1 MKKRPCAVVQGRLYV
16 AGEIPPLAPMAQGGY
31 LPKSSKAPFGRHAL
45 RSAPR
50 LPAKGGQFDAH
61 SARSVFSPRT
71 WPRPPSLVLRTI
83 HLAPRRKTAFIFS
96 RHGRETLR
104 GFSFGNKTP
113 CACGTRGF
121 VYNLVE
127 SFAILS
133 GSFGLLTT
141 LHTGAFVM
149 LTLTDLCQNTGLNA
163 ATLKAFQS
171 AIQRFIFSY
180 TDFSHLFSLP
190 SNMPRES
197 VTRA

>member
-1 MKKRPCAVVQGRLYV
+1 MQGCFSSQI
-16 AGEIPPLAPMAQGGY
+16 EIKPLAPMAQGVIC
-31 LPKSSKAPFGRHAL
+31 PKA
-45 RSAPR
+45 
-50 LPAKGGQFDAH
+50 AKLLLGVMH
-61 SARSVFSPRT
+61 S
-71 WPRPPSLVLRTI
+71 VLRLGCPPKAGNST
-83 HLAPRRKTAFIFS
+83 LTPREVFFATYMAQATLSCPSDNSPCAAAKNRFQLFS

-104 GFSFGNKTP
+104 GFSFRNKTP

-133 GSFGLLTT
+133 GSFRLLTT

>member
-1 MKKRPCAVVQGRLYV
+1 
-16 AGEIPPLAPMAQGGY
+16 MAQGG
-31 LPKSSKAPFGRHAL
+31 
-45 RSAPR
+45 
-50 LPAKGGQFDAH
+50 LPAQKQQSSFWA
-61 SARSVFSPRT
+61 SCTPFCASVARQRRPIRRSLREKCFFATYMAQATLSCPSDNSPCAAAKNRFQ
-71 WPRPPSLVLRTI
+71 L
-83 HLAPRRKTAFIFS
+83 FS

>member
-1 MKKRPCAVVQGRLYV
+1 MYV
-16 AGEIPPLAPMAQGGY
+16 AGEITPLAPLAQGG
-31 LPKSSKAPFGRHAL
+31 
-45 RSAPR
+45 
-50 LPAKGGQFDAH
+50 LPAQKQQSSFWA
-61 SARSVFSPRT
+61 SCTPFCASVARQRRPIRRSLREKCFSPRT

-83 HLAPRRKTAFIFS
+83 HLAPRRKTAFLFS

>member
-1 MKKRPCAVVQGRLYV
+1 
-16 AGEIPPLAPMAQGGY
+16 MAQGGY
-31 LPKSSKAPFGRHAL
+31 LPKSSKAAFGRHAL

-61 SARSVFSPRT
+61 SARSVFRHVHGSGHPLLSFGHFT
-71 WPRPPSLVLRTI
+71 LRRGEKQIPT
-83 HLAPRRKTAFIFS
+83 FS

-121 VYNLVE
+121 VYNLVD